1 MTKEKKWGIFVSI
14 GVILLFLVFFLFG
27 EIKLFKE
34 GYNIY
39 VKYNFTGGLSENA
52 PVRLAGVDIGS
63 VEKVKM
69 QYKEDADVYVLVK
82 LWIKKDIKL
91 RQNAKFY
98 INTLGLLGEKYVEIS
113 PGSSDSA
120 YIPQNATVVGVDPL
134 STEELYSKGKA
145 LADDIQEILKTL
157 RKLLNE
163 DSFDVFMG
171 SFKSIERVMDK
182 LNVILKENRA
192 NIRNTTKNISRSS
205 ESLPEIADNLKNISN
220 ELDKGFSGKS
230 QKISKII
237 ENIDKIAVNLEK
249 LSKNMK
255 DVSEGKGSAG
265 KFMKNEE
272 IYDNINE
279 ATKELN
285 DLIKDIKKNPKKY
298 FELKL
303 F

>member
-27 EIKLFKE
+27 EVKLFQE

-69 QYKEDADVYVLVK
+69 QYKEDSDVFVLVK

-113 PGSSDSA
+113 PGSTETS
-120 YIPQNATVVGVDPL
+120 YIPENATVVGIDPL

-145 LADDIQEILKTL
+145 LADDIQEILRTL
-157 RKLLNE
+157 RKLLSE
-163 DSFDVFMG
+163 DTFEVFMG
-171 SFKSIERVMDK
+171 SFKSIENVMDE
-182 LNVILKENRA
+182 LNVILKENRKD
-192 NIRNTTKNISRSS
+192 IRNTTKNISKTSN
-205 ESLPEIADNLKNISN
+205 SLPEIANNLKNVSS
-220 ELDKGFSGKS
+220 ELDQGFKGKS
-230 QKISKII
+230 EKITKII
-237 ENIDKIAVNLEK
+237 ENIDKIARNLEK
-249 LSKNMK
+249 LSTSMK
-255 DVSEGKGSAG
+255 EVGEGKGSAG
-265 KFMKNEE
+265 KLMNNEE
-272 IYDNINE
+272 VYNNINE

-285 DLIKDIKKNPKKY
+285 ELIKDIKKNPKKY
-298 FELKL
+298 FKL
-303 F
+303 EIF